1 MVYSDA
7 YVQHLSAGP
16 FPGRTDPWAEIGRYF
31 HQIHSSMMD
40 NFAAQ
45 ATPTLLEMGYIIGRE
60 ASLQIAEGREP
71 DIFIQRAM
79 NAPLPHLRWDYELA
93 ASEALLEPGI
103 VLEADVELDA
113 LHVRRHASG
122 ELVTVLEIISPSN
135 KDRPEL
141 VADYKRRRER
151 LVVEQGV
158 NVVEIDLTLSVKRL
172 VNSHPH
178 AYHVAIYLPD
188 NNPRLII
195 MDYGTPLKPFALP
208 LRGEI
213 FPLKLQPAYDHAY
226 RQFTIAAQIHQRND
240 YAEAKLPFPSLL
252 TDPQRQQALE
262 SVRQWQEHLAR
273 LRTES
278 S

>member
-1 MVYSDA
+1 
-7 YVQHLSAGP
+7 
-16 FPGRTDPWAEIGRYF
+16 
-31 HQIHSSMMD
+31 MMD

-79 NAPLPHLRWDYELA
+79 NAQIPRVRWDYDLA

-103 VLEADVELDA
+103 VLEAEVEIDA
-113 LHVRRHASG
+113 LHVRRHDSG
-122 ELVTVLEIISPSN
+122 ELVTILEIISPSN

-141 VADYKRRRER
+141 VTDYKRRRER
-151 LVVEQGV
+151 LVVEQSV

-172 VNSHPH
+172 VNAPAH
-178 AYHVAIYLPD
+178 AYHIAIYLPD
-188 NNPRLII
+188 ENPRLIR
-195 MDYGTPLKPFALP
+195 MDYGMPLKSFALP

-213 FPLKLQPAYDHAY
+213 FPLKLQSAYDHAY
-226 RQFTIAAQIHQRND
+226 RQFTIAAQIYQRND
-240 YAEAKLPFPSLL
+240 YVEAKLPFHSLL
-252 TDPQRQQALE
+252 TDLQREQALE
-262 SVRQWQEHLAR
+262 SVRHWQEHLAQ